1 MENNRITNTAEQDV
15 GELIKGAMHD
25 LETLATQHIK
35 LFKSELKEETQKITQ
50 GAISLAIG
58 GAVLLIG
65 GVILG
70 ITLALLLLAI
80 FPNLPWWAAFGI
92 VAVLICGL
100 GALALFLGKKRI
112 DSATPIAD
120 ETQEALKEDVEW
132 LKNPK

>member
-1 MENNRITNTAEQDV
+1 MADNRITNTTEQDV

-25 LETLATQHIK
+25 LETLATQHVK
-35 LFKSELKEETQKITQ
+35 LFKSELKEETTKMVQ

-80 FPNLPWWAAFGI
+80 FPDLPWWVAFGI
-92 VAVLICGL
+92 IAILTCGL
-100 GALALFLGKKRI
+100 GALALYLGKKRI

>member
-1 MENNRITNTAEQDV
+1 MADNRITNTTEQDV

-25 LETLATQHIK
+25 LETLATQHVK
-35 LFKSELKEETQKITQ
+35 LFKSELKEETTKMVQ

-80 FPNLPWWAAFGI
+80 FPDLPWWVAFGI
-92 VAVLICGL
+92 IAILICGL
-100 GALALFLGKKRI
+100 GALALYLGKKRI
-112 DSATPIAD
+112 ESATPIAD

>member
-1 MENNRITNTAEQDV
+1 MADNRITNTAEQDV

-25 LETLATQHIK
+25 LETLATQHVK
-35 LFKSELKEETQKITQ
+35 LFKSELKEEARKITQ

-70 ITLALLLLAI
+70 ITLALILLAI

-92 VAVLICGL
+92 IAVLICGL
-100 GALALFLGKKRI
+100 GALALYLGKKRI

>member
-1 MENNRITNTAEQDV
+1 MADNRITNTTEQDV

-25 LETLATQHIK
+25 LETLATQHVK
-35 LFKSELKEETQKITQ
+35 LFKSELKEETTKMVQ

-80 FPNLPWWAAFGI
+80 IPDLPWWVAFGI
-92 VAVLICGL
+92 IAILICGL
-100 GALALFLGKKRI
+100 GALALYLGKKRI